1 MCKKALLKAMLISV
15 LLIFSGKALA
25 DEIVIAVAAPLTG
38 PAARAGSAVKKAAT
52 IKVNEFNA
60 AGGINGQDVEIVV
73 MDEQCSPKKAVAVA
87 KKIVEDTRILGV
99 VGHVC
104 TRAHLAALATYVK
117 EGVPVISPSVTA
129 GAAISDKAS
138 DRKGRVWGF
147 RTSHRDDYYSQS
159 LARYAKEFLN
169 LNRVAVFY
177 SKTGYGKEMRKG
189 FVEEAK
195 KIGLDIVKEK
205 SFKTGAEDF
214 TKDLT
219 KAKKKDAEGLFISG
233 EPAEAALIALQASK
247 LGMDVP
253 KFVDVLDDAKYLNLA
268 KEAAENTFF
277 AMPSLSKKPHW
288 IFANAFD
295 ATGILLKAVIEVGP
309 NRKKIREYVASIN
322 SKEKSYDGMSGP
334 VYFDEKGDCQRAPWI
349 KTVVN
354 SRFVPAPDQ
363 LH

>member
-1 MCKKALLKAMLISV
+1 MGKRAGLGAILIV
-15 LLIFSGKALA
+15 LLLAFCGKALA
-25 DEIVIAVAAPLTG
+25 DEIVIAVAAPLSG
-38 PAARAGSAVKKAAT
+38 PAAKTGDKVERAAT
-52 IKVNEFNA
+52 RKVQSFNA
-60 AGGINGQDVEIVV
+60 QGGINGQKVSIVA
-73 MDEQCSPKKAVAVA
+73 MDEQCSPKKAVSVA

-104 TRAHLAALATYVK
+104 TRAHLAALPTYVK
-117 EGVPVISPSVTA
+117 EGVPLISPSVTA
-129 GAAISDKAS
+129 GAVISDKAS
-138 DRKGRVWGF
+138 DRKGRVWAF

-189 FVEEAK
+189 FVKEAK
-195 KIGLDIVKEK
+195 KIGLDIVQEK
-205 SFKTGAEDF
+205 SFKTGAKDF

-233 EPAEAALIALQASK
+233 DPAEAALLALQASK

-253 KFVDVLDDAKYLNLA
+253 KFVDVLDDARYLQLA

-277 AMPSLSKKPHW
+277 PVPSLAKKPHW

-295 ATGILLKAVIEVGP
+295 ATGILLEAIIEAGP
-309 NRKKIREYVASIN
+309 DRRKIREYVASIN
-322 SKEKSYDGMSGP
+322 SKEKSYDGISGP
-334 VYFDEKGDCQRAPWI
+334 VYFDEKGDCQRPPWI

-354 SRFVPAPDQ
+354 GRFVPAPDQ